1 MATLIGTEPEEVVV
15 TGTTTTN
22 QHALVATFYQPQGTR
37 TKVLA
42 DELTFPTDIYAL
54 QSQIRLHGLDPTQQ
68 LLLAKSRD
76 GRTLDEEDLI
86 AANSRGVPIGFDL
99 SHSVGCV
106 PHSLHSWALISP
118 SVRTT
123 ITSTAV
129 PAL

>member
-15 TGTTTTN
+15 TGTTTPN

-86 AANSRGVPIGFDL
+86 AAMTEEVALVLVPGVLYRSDQLLDRNLFSIF
-99 SHSVGCV
+99 
-106 PHSLHSWALISP
+106 
-118 SVRTT
+118 
-123 ITSTAV
+123 
-129 PAL
+129 